1 MLLDT
6 KTDTIIWCNPDFILP
21 GSRVRFLADLVTQA
35 FRPQLRGLHA
45 NYTPH
50 TERATH
56 WSYSSYLTAPFIMM
70 APREDTDFD
79 EKDLLAITEN
89 YKRKG
94 AKVGFRA

>member
-6 KTDTIIWCNPDFILP
+6 KSNTVGRRNPDFILS
-21 GSRVRFLADLVTQA
+21 GSEFGSLTDFVTQA
-35 FRPQLRGLHA
+35 FRPQLRGLHG

-50 TERATH
+50 TEQAVSRG
-56 WSYSSYLTAPFIMM
+56 YSSYLTTPLILM
-70 APREDTDFD
+70 APQEDTHFD